1 VSRPLQPL
9 AMRFLL
15 AALLTYAIRGEDL
28 LPLRWMAQTA
38 AWGAAND
45 QTHGRTFGEWDAHS
59 ARHATH
65 LDALNEALEESPAVK
80 HLELMSEKA
89 AWGATNERAYG
100 KDRSGSQ
107 VDWDMA
113 KSAAEKLESLVGKD
127 FAEKLHLAAKSAAWY
142 AANRYQY
149 GEGHKDTQNDLK
161 ALHQH
166 ITDAKSLAPSKWPME
181 DVEAIFKYDALKA
194 ASHRHVQLAELKKK
208 KKADFHHDDYAPEPN
223 REDWQAFHKHAVEF
237 KKELGKDQHSL
248 FVHFEGM
255 CLEASWGA
263 VSERAQGKHSA
274 DAKTHWKKEEFHSQE
289 AQRLYK
295 GSKDFQD
302 IRQMIRM
309 ASWGAANERTY
320 GADSAETKRSWVD
333 FNSYVAKVL
342 SKHDEM

>member
-1 VSRPLQPL
+1 
-9 AMRFLL
+9 
-15 AALLTYAIRGEDL
+15 
-28 LPLRWMAQTA
+28 MAQTA

-45 QTHGRTFGEWDAHS
+45 QAHGRTFGEWDAHS
-59 ARHATH
+59 ARHASH

-80 HLELMSEKA
+80 QLELMSEKC

-100 KDRSGSQ
+100 KARSGSQ

-113 KSAAEKLESLVGKD
+113 RSAAQKLEGLVGKE
-127 FAEKLHLAAKSAAWY
+127 FAQELYAAAKSAAWY
-142 AANRYQY
+142 GANRYQY
-149 GEGHKDTQNDLK
+149 GEGHKDAQNDLQ

-166 ITDAKSLAPSKWPME
+166 ITKAKSLAPEKWPME
-181 DVEAIFKYDALKA
+181 DVEAIFKYDALRA
-194 ASHRHVQLAELKKK
+194 ASHRHVQLAEQKKK
-208 KKADFHHDDYAPEPN
+208 KKADFHHADYAPEPD
-223 REDWQAFHKHAVEF
+223 RDDWKSFHKHAVEF
-237 KKELGKDQHSL
+237 KKELGPDQHSL
-248 FVHFEGM
+248 FVHLEGM

-274 DAKTHWKKEEFHSQE
+274 DAKTHWKKEGFHSDE

-320 GADSAETKRSWVD
+320 GANAAETKSSWAQ
-333 FNSYVAKVL
+333 FNNYVQKVL
-342 SKHDEM
+342 AKHDEM